1 MLRFFEPK
9 FMFILESLEET
20 GVWAG
25 QRSWIA
31 WLILPVSLWKSTALF
46 QCRQDRCFVELL
58 CRSAVMEDSPEI
70 KMIFVHDS
78 SSGACTAVSWDEC
91 WSFLPASKNGVRP
104 FPFLIT
110 STEIELAWV
119 SMESRAGSGSDSARG
134 PDADQHLCCLGLAW
148 AEARYHVSKYIFTA
162 LHTYPCT
169 EHSPH
174 MHAHLSL
181 YFTHVNFL
189 FSEEDI
195 LTGNNVWKQM
205 GWEPLMSKW
214 LLLVS
219 ATRVVIS

>member
-1 MLRFFEPK
+1 MLWFFEPK

-20 GVWAG
+20 RVWAG

-78 SSGACTAVSWDEC
+78 SSGACTAMSWDEC

-134 PDADQHLCCLGLAW
+134 PSLLSGPCLGWSQIPSVNTYLLLYTPIPAQ
-148 AEARYHVSKYIFTA
+148 STA
-162 LHTYPCT
+162 HIC
-169 EHSPH
+169 
-174 MHAHLSL
+174 
-181 YFTHVNFL
+181 THVYL
-189 FSEEDI
+189 CT
-195 LTGNNVWKQM
+195 LHMW
-205 GWEPLMSKW
+205 
-214 LLLVS
+214 
-219 ATRVVIS
+219 ISYFPRRTF